1 VKFGAHVSIA
11 GGLANAPP
19 RGRKLGCEAIQ
30 IFVKNQLQWRA
41 PPLRDSEVRAWREA
55 LKASG
60 LEPVVVH
67 STYLI
72 NLAATDRAIRRLSR
86 EVFLEEIERCERL
99 GIPYLNFHP
108 GAHLGRGPAA
118 GLRTVISAL
127 NQACRTT
134 AGYRVQLLI
143 EATAGQGS
151 ALGHSFEQL
160 RTLIERA
167 RVPERL
173 GVCLDT
179 CHLFAAGYDLRSAVA
194 VRATLEEFDRV
205 VGLGRLRAFHL
216 NDSLGALG
224 SRRDRHA
231 NIGSG
236 EIGLAGF
243 RALVHDQRLAHL
255 PGLLETPGGDSDYR
269 RNLRTLRRLAGRLA
283 RPPADEVERM
293 VGPLTRRRRVAECG
307 RRRRPERTRSF
318 ARPRGALLKSRK

>member
-1 VKFGAHVSIA
+1 LDGNSLKFGAHVSIA

-55 LKASG
+55 LEASG

-72 NLAATDRAIRRLSR
+72 NLAATDRAIRSR
-86 EVFLEEIERCERL
+86 SRAVFLEEIERCERL

-127 NQACRTT
+127 NQACRST
-134 AGYRVQLLI
+134 AGYRVRLLI
-143 EATAGQGS
+143 ESTAGQGS
-151 ALGHSFEQL
+151 SLGHSFEQL
-160 RTLIERA
+160 RTLLDG
-167 RVPERL
+167 VNTPERL

-179 CHLFAAGYDLRSAVA
+179 CHLFAAGYELRSAEA

-205 VGLGRLRAFHL
+205 VGLGRLCALHL
-216 NDSLGALG
+216 NDSVCGLG

-231 NIGSG
+231 NIGAG
-236 EIGLAGF
+236 EIGAAGF
-243 RALVHDQRLAHL
+243 RALVRDQRLAHL
-255 PGLLETPGGDSDYR
+255 PGLLETPGADSDYR
-269 RNLRTLRRLAGRLA
+269 RNLRMLRRLDGRLA
-283 RPPADEVERM
+283 RRPGRDE
-293 VGPLTRRRRVAECG
+293 GFTDLRRRAVAS
-307 RRRRPERTRSF
+307 RRRAGRTRGS
-318 ARPRGALLKSRK
+318 ARRRGALLKSRK